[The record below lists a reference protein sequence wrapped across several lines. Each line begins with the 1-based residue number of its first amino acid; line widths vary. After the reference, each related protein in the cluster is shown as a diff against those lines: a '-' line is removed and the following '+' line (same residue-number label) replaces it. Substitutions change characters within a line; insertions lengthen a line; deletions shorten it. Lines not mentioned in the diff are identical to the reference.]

1 MRGFAA
7 EKALEVLVQM
17 AATSLPG
24 LTQPDATLYA
34 AAWVLGE
41 HSAVL
46 PPSSQLRSLEV
57 LLCPAVS
64 SLAPSVQAACVQA
77 APRVLIH
84 LPKIESALAT
94 LDRLGVV
101 PGASCQ
107 ADEDTTLRALVHS
120 TYGALCRFCA
130 SPHLEVSERA
140 TSTAEA
146 LRLVLGAGAHARH
159 GAELGNSAKLMHA
172 PAALGA
178 VALGGREPSWPDPSA
193 MGGPDPS
200 AMGGPDPS
208 WPDPSAL
215 RLLAALR
222 QGLSGELRAVAPKAQ
237 RKVKP
242 PADLDLH
249 TPLYT
254 PPPPPPPPTAPSM
267 PSTPTAYPGSATS
280 ASSDG
285 ARRPARAG
293 PYYLATDEPAGPP
306 SSAPPGAAEP
316 SLIYSQGAATS
327 GSGAS
332 SWCGAAAGAGDLTHM
347 AGGTHAFGDEEAVA
361 AVDLDEAMPEG
372 AGDDD
377 DDDER
382 RVPQMAVG
390 AGATAATPLAAP
402 SKARLSRA
410 KAPFLVNLL
419 GDADGE
425 AFGAPAQPEDVGAP
439 KEKRRRRKH
448 RSSDA
453 AGPGGEAPLV
463 IL

>member
-24 LTQPDATLYA
+24 LPQPDATLYA

-200 AMGGPDPS
+200 A
-208 WPDPSAL
+208 L

-267 PSTPTAYPGSATS
+267 PSTPTTYPGSATS

-306 SSAPPGAAEP
+306 SSAPPGAA
-316 SLIYSQGAATS
+316 
-327 GSGAS
+327 
-332 SWCGAAAGAGDLTHM
+332 
-347 AGGTHAFGDEEAVA
+347 
-361 AVDLDEAMPEG
+361 
-372 AGDDD
+372 
-377 DDDER
+377 
-382 RVPQMAVG
+382 
-390 AGATAATPLAAP
+390 
-402 SKARLSRA
+402 
-410 KAPFLVNLL
+410 
-419 GDADGE
+419 
-425 AFGAPAQPEDVGAP
+425 
-439 KEKRRRRKH
+439 
-448 RSSDA
+448 
-453 AGPGGEAPLV
+453 
-463 IL
+463 

>member
-1 MRGFAA
+1 MRGVAA

-24 LTQPDATLYA
+24 LPQPDATLYA

-84 LPKIESALAT
+84 LPKIESTLAT
-94 LDRLGVV
+94 LDRL
-101 PGASCQ
+101 GASCQ

-316 SLIYSQGAATS
+316 SLIYFQGAATS

-332 SWCGAAAGAGDLTHM
+332 SWCSAAAGAGDLTHM

-410 KAPFLVNLL
+410 KGPFLVNLL